1 MSVVEAVPSYGIL
14 LREPELAE
22 TLALWS
28 DSEQHSLQGR
38 PGEAQTLEESG
49 LGC

>member
-28 DSEQHSLQGR
+28 DSEQRSLQGR
-38 PGEAQTLEESG
+38 PGEGQTLGESG